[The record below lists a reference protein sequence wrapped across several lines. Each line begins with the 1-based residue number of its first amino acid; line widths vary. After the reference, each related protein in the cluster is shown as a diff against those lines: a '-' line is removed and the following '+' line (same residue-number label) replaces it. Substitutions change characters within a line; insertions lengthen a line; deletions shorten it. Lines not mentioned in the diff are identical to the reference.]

1 MSLTISDYKNWA
13 AENQR
18 STVALNDE
26 STGLVKES
34 SRIGRVRRML
44 SRGTVNEMRGAVMK
58 DFTRALSSRYGATIA
73 QQAISAAGLTAKSEL
88 KGWKIARAISAAK
101 NIRAQMLQ
109 PAEGQALRLGNT
121 EVSANTVA
129 GYMGDKNNAVTKF
142 LKERAV
148 AVQLLGEMPL
158 CEAEYDDFRDR
169 LWDLMPRLVQ
179 LCESDNIPEG
189 IPAEDFK
196 STVRGLQKALNDK
209 DAEAHELINSQP
221 LGETNLNEYK
231 EVWCEAA
238 THAMSDLASEALA
251 KGENDAAIAISHAI
265 TDLGSDP
272 NVRRQFNDSIVRFS
286 HGASKNYVAPFV
298 INLIKEKFEAEH
310 IRNFKISKADLV
322 KKIDAGFQK
331 NLNERPWLTID
342 KSIMTTL
349 GKRPVSLKSTI
360 TPAEQ
365 LGHANAADRGPIASR
380 YPRSVH
386 GYMCDSSKADHAV
399 NLSVTSIKLI

>member
-26 STGLVKES
+26 ATGLVKES

-73 QQAISAAGLTAKSEL
+73 QQAISAAGLTSKSEL

-121 EVSANTVA
+121 EVSANTIA

-158 CEAEYDDFRDR
+158 CESEYDDFRDR

-179 LCESDNIPEG
+179 LGDSDNIPEG

-196 STVRGLQKALNDK
+196 STVSGLVKALYDTP
-209 DAEAHELINSQP
+209 HGGS
-221 LGETNLNEYK
+221 
-231 EVWCEAA
+231 A
-238 THAMSDLASEALA
+238 TPTSAPPRTS
-251 KGENDAAIAISHAI
+251 
-265 TDLGSDP
+265 
-272 NVRRQFNDSIVRFS
+272 
-286 HGASKNYVAPFV
+286 VAP
-298 INLIKEKFEAEH
+298 
-310 IRNFKISKADLV
+310 R
-322 KKIDAGFQK
+322 
-331 NLNERPWLTID
+331 R
-342 KSIMTTL
+342 
-349 GKRPVSLKSTI
+349 R
-360 TPAEQ
+360 
-365 LGHANAADRGPIASR
+365 
-380 YPRSVH
+380 
-386 GYMCDSSKADHAV
+386 
-399 NLSVTSIKLI
+399 